1 MHDHDDFGEGEEQNQ
16 EDKGGHME
24 PDLCFWN
31 NQTQLGCWKLNM
43 EFQQK
48 QQEQHHQLLPAVF
61 DQVKQQSWNMSS
73 T

>member
-1 MHDHDDFGEGEEQNQ
+1 
-16 EDKGGHME
+16 ME
-24 PDLCFWN
+24 PDLCLWD
-31 NQTQLGCWKLNM
+31 NQTQLDYWRLNM

-48 QQEQHHQLLPAVF
+48 QQEQHHQLLPVVF